1 MDWIYSGHLS
11 SFFIM
16 TIFELFEI
24 VPMLSPEKEAVRKQ
38 FLNLTRRYHPD
49 KASQNGIDDFQAIQM
64 TAEVNKAYTLLQD
77 EYKLLGYILKD
88 YKGYQSLESE
98 KLDGEFLMEMMD
110 LNEEIDSKLED
121 SNEHPSLIELVNSR
135 INLLNN
141 SILHIN
147 NKIHLKDLSDSDW
160 QILKEFY
167 LKMKYYLRIM
177 EKINTFAPL

>member
-1 MDWIYSGHLS
+1 
-11 SFFIM
+11 
-16 TIFELFEI
+16 
-24 VPMLSPEKEAVRKQ
+24 
-38 FLNLTRRYHPD
+38 
-49 KASQNGIDDFQAIQM
+49 
-64 TAEVNKAYTLLQD
+64 
-77 EYKLLGYILKD
+77 
-88 YKGYQSLESE
+88 
-98 KLDGEFLMEMMD
+98 MEMMD

-135 INLLNN
+135 INLLSD